1 MPAMPVT
8 PIVWFRNRFD
18 RLRRNPLTSRM
29 IRNSGYVFSAN
40 TLSAV
45 LSMAQS
51 VLAARLLGVEAFG
64 ILGAIT
70 QFASVINRI
79 TSFRMSELVVSYV
92 GEFTSDGKN
101 EHSAAL
107 FKAASL
113 TEIASAIIAF
123 LLLVALA
130 PLGAKVLAKD
140 PNTVGIFI
148 LYGTSVLAN
157 LFAESATGL
166 LQIFD
171 RFRSIA
177 IVTIVQGVVTLL
189 LILIAFLSNGNLND
203 VVLAYLIGKIIWAV
217 LISLM
222 ALRTAA
228 EHWGTDWWKSP
239 INLIAER
246 RKDLTRFAIST
257 NLSGTI
263 NLVTRDSDM
272 LWLSALSNPLQ
283 VGYYKVAKAFMNVL
297 LVPVTPLISTT
308 YREVAR
314 EIANK
319 RWANVRYLLRSGS
332 LIAGAWTVPASL
344 GLLAFGPWLVLIYG
358 PEFSPSYPI
367 LLVFLIGVLVV
378 NILYWNRSVLL
389 PLGMPDFPTKVGF
402 IAALL
407 QITGMLLLVPLEGAL
422 AMAGMMSL
430 YFLLTSGINFWKSMN
445 ELRRAEAQAPAVI
458 GE

>member
-1 MPAMPVT
+1 MPVT
-8 PIVWFRNRFD
+8 PIKWIRAPID
-18 RLRRNPLTSRM
+18 RLRRNPLASRM
-29 IRNSGYVFSAN
+29 IRNSSYVFSAN

-64 ILGAIT
+64 VLGAIT

-79 TSFRMSELVVSYV
+79 TSFRMSELVVSYI
-92 GEFTSDGKN
+92 GEFTSEGKK

-107 FKAASL
+107 FKVASL
-113 TEIASAIIAF
+113 TEIASAVIAF
-123 LLLVALA
+123 LLLVILA

-140 PNTVGIFI
+140 PTTVGIFI
-148 LYGTSVLAN
+148 VYGISVLVN

-171 RFRSIA
+171 RFQSIA
-177 IVTIVQGVVTLL
+177 VITVVQGVVTLL
-189 LILIAFLSNGNLND
+189 LIFAAFLSDGSLNE
-203 VVLAYLIGKIIWAV
+203 VVLAYLVGKIVWAG
-217 LISLM
+217 LTSLT

-228 EHWGTDWWKSP
+228 AQWGSSWWRTPLS
-239 INLIAER
+239 IIAER
-246 RKDLTRFAIST
+246 KKELARFAIST

-263 NLVTRDSDM
+263 NLVTRDSDI

-283 VGYYKVAKAFMNVL
+283 VGYYKVAKAFMNIL

-314 EIANK
+314 EIASK
-319 RWANVRYLLRSGS
+319 RWVNVRYLLRSGS
-332 LIAGAWTVPASL
+332 LIAGVWTVPASL
-344 GLLAFGPWLVLIYG
+344 GLLLFGPWLVLIYG
-358 PEFSPSYPI
+358 AEFLPSYPVI
-367 LLVFLIGVLVV
+367 VVFLMGVIVV

-389 PLGMPDFPTKVGF
+389 PLGMPDYPTKIGVL
-402 IAALL
+402 AAVV
-407 QITGMLLLVPLEGAL
+407 QITGMLLLVPRGGAL

-430 YFLLTSGINFWKSMN
+430 FFLVTAGILFWKSMR
-445 ELRRAEAQAPAVI
+445 ELRLAEAQTPS
-458 GE
+458 ESME